1 MSRLRWVERRER
13 QVALFQPETPSR
25 VLRRIEDLDQQLLP
39 DLPGLPLAADQ
50 TTFSEDYEDG
60 DSTIA
65 SSPPRTSSTKT
76 RLDQSTTTSS
86 PYTSTPAPA
95 SSIDHTTTSTRYS
108 RGDDTASTARPPPPP
123 QLASLGKSLNRSQQ
137 RQNEIESSYDDTM
150 SEIGK
155 RGNEPSFGQ
164 DDEEDM
170 ILLSGASGGEESERE
185 ATGHELSELSVPQA
199 LVEETTV
206 EEQTTREEAESSFEE
221 ERHPLDALGE
231 MGSKQDARLDQPV
244 VSSVLSA
251 LDLRPTFERLTLSS
265 QESTQKEKPILPST
279 LSPLRERDTNST
291 TFASPE
297 LGRNYSPRHSQHSL
311 QDSLLSDQTPSR
323 NGDKTPTSSLTP
335 TRLGTPTLDSPLHSL
350 HQDSNPATPLVS
362 QTDAARRA
370 NHLLTT
376 LRSTAKPRFT
386 RGTPHPLRSVQKQ
399 PSSSATSALPHD
411 QDDQRS
417 TTTSSSFASD
427 HSSNDLTT
435 FHPKAN
441 TSLPSGGTA
450 DVGGSAAIGGGSR
463 FNGAKLNAYLHQ
475 LNTHLTEENQNLVKT
490 LKKTTDDNEK
500 LQYTIREMSVAG
512 GVSVDVSGSSKWRK
526 RTNSSNSGEDGE
538 GDNSRV
544 EELGIELEG
553 LVDGQRKIRGLQ
565 DRFGGEL
572 GRGKDAATKIRELE
586 EELERAREQLGNKDD
601 EIHQLREQV
610 VSSKTASSSNGGGR
624 DESSANLVS
633 DLQQEVFDLKDALDT
648 ASSERDTAQADLAK
662 LETDFTAAGQASE
675 KDFANLQA
683 RIEELLEDLQE
694 KDVEVDAVKQ
704 LLVDQETEFAEKME
718 ELEKELSKVMEEQE
732 KKVEAARDELDL
744 KSREDE
750 MARKG
755 DKEALERIKAERDAL
770 EQRLEKEGKAL
781 DEALEEEILSLKR
794 GIETRD
800 EELNRMQEELEAA
813 EGTGGD
819 VEELRRQIKAK
830 DEEIQQLEGAL
841 DESAS
846 QLLQNED
853 DLAALRQQL
862 ASEKQVNSS
871 LSAQISQFS
880 VVKARSPLGNEVFNS
895 DKDDDIAS
903 LEEELEEAR
912 QEIVQL
918 HEKLASNANEDRSA
932 ELRDLEI
939 QNLETTKADLEDR
952 VKSLR
957 QQVSIQ
963 FSPSQTPDK
972 SWLLRPLPAVRTP
985 KTPGQFLSN
994 LSNWSP
1000 GSAANET
1007 ISPLL
1012 AQIHELEQM
1021 VEHLQT
1027 QLVAAN
1033 AQIDNKLDRLEA
1045 AGFDTISIARQL
1057 STAQTRIAELEG
1069 QLERLL
1075 GENGSIERVRARLT
1089 KVKCPDC
1096 TTTFDANKVVQL
1108 RVDQGGISFEGFTTQ
1123 GKAVDSLRSDLALA
1137 HAKLDELRIEANVL
1151 RSQAARSKELSG
1163 DKSTLLAQQDALS
1176 KDLQQARNEIV
1187 VLETDLRTERSRLR
1201 TLTSDHAVSEKAK
1214 AALESRITGL
1224 ETELRKTARTAAGSS
1239 PEVDSLRSALATK
1252 EAEQRRL
1259 QDERGDILRGVANLQ
1274 ADMNRVR
1281 QEAVSLGLDLAGV
1294 RRERDEFAK
1303 KQAGEK
1309 ILQTLESKSL
1319 EELRARHKQESKGLL
1334 VLVRQLKLRVNREV
1348 QFRYLAGEQK
1358 DYLSSVVREKQ
1369 ATIDS
1374 IMSQLNLPLP
1384 SQQASRP
1391 TLRSAA
1397 LAVCA
1402 LSRMR
1407 RLSQQ
1412 WKEDSVPKKRLREQA
1427 YPEVRG
1433 KPFPS

>member
-1 MSRLRWVERRER
+1 MQNLSGNRENEKKNGCDH
-13 QVALFQPETPSR
+13 LT
-25 VLRRIEDLDQQLLP
+25 VLRRIEDLNQQSLP
-39 DLPGLPLAADQ
+39 DLPGLPADQ
-50 TTFSEDYEDG
+50 TTFSEDG
-60 DSTIA
+60 DSTVANSPPPRQA
-65 SSPPRTSSTKT
+65 SSTRVNSPILPPST
-76 RLDQSTTTSS
+76 S
-86 PYTSTPAPA
+86 PYTSTPAP
-95 SSIDHTTTSTRYS
+95 STLFHRSQSTIVPSTSSTRYS
-108 RGDDTASTARPPPPP
+108 GNDTTATARPPP
-123 QLASLGKSLNRSQQ
+123 QLDSLRRTTGQTQLQASVPRD
-137 RQNEIESSYDDTM
+137 EIESSFNDTM

-155 RGNEPSFGQ
+155 RAGVSSE
-164 DDEEDM
+164 DEDM
-170 ILLSGASGGEESERE
+170 VVLSASTSDGEESDRE
-185 ATGHELSELSVPQA
+185 GAALNIPESEELSELPVAQ
-199 LVEETTV
+199 EETAETTGD
-206 EEQTTREEAESSFEE
+206 EQTTRNEEESSNEHD
-221 ERHPLDALGE
+221 RHPLDSAALNE
-231 MGSKQDARLDQPV
+231 PMAQQTEN
-244 VSSVLSA
+244 LSA
-251 LDLRPTFERLTLSS
+251 KR
-265 QESTQKEKPILPST
+265 ILPPA

-291 TFASPE
+291 TIATPE
-297 LGRNYSPRHSQHSL
+297 LGRNYSPKHSSRSL

-323 NGDKTPTSSLTP
+323 NGDKTPTASLTP
-335 TRLGTPTLDSPLHSL
+335 VRLGTPTLDSPISSMH
-350 HQDSNPATPLVS
+350 HDSNLATPHAT

-370 NHLLTT
+370 NHLLST
-376 LRSTAKPRFT
+376 LRSTAKPRFV
-386 RGTPHPLRSVQKQ
+386 RGTPHPLRSVRK
-399 PSSSATSALPHD
+399 PSGSSLAPPD
-411 QDDQRS
+411 EDQRS
-417 TTTSSSFASD
+417 TSSFASD
-427 HSSNDLTT
+427 HSSNDLTS

-450 DVGGSAAIGGGSR
+450 DVGGAASTGSR

-475 LNTHLTEENQNLVKT
+475 LNTHLTEENQQLVKT
-490 LKKTTDDNEK
+490 LKKTTDDNER

-512 GVSVDVSGSSKWRK
+512 GISVDVSNSKWRK
-526 RTNSSNSGEDGE
+526 RNNSSGDEDEENE
-538 GDNSRV
+538 GSRIEV
-544 EELGIELEG
+544 LGNELEG
-553 LVDGQRKIRGLQ
+553 LVDGQRRIRGLQ
-565 DRFGGEL
+565 DKFEGRL
-572 GRGKDAATKIRELE
+572 GGKDAATRIRELE
-586 EELERAREQLGNKDD
+586 EELERAKQSAGDKDN
-601 EIHQLREQV
+601 EIRQLRDQV
-610 VSSKTASSSNGGGR
+610 VSSKSKSPNAGRGGGE
-624 DESSANLVS
+624 DDTSANLVA

-648 ASSERDTAQADLAK
+648 ATSERDAAQADLAK
-662 LETDFTAAGQASE
+662 LEADFTAAGQASE
-675 KDFANLQA
+675 KDFNNLQG
-683 RIEELLEDLQE
+683 RIDELLEDLQE
-694 KDVEVDAVKQ
+694 KDVEIEAVKQ

-732 KKVEAARDELDL
+732 KKVEAARNDL
-744 KSREDE
+744 EMKKREDE
-750 MARKG
+750 SARRNE
-755 DKEALERIKAERDAL
+755 KEVLERVKAERDAL

-781 DEALEEEILSLKR
+781 DEGVKKEIASLKR
-794 GIETRD
+794 DIEARD
-800 EELNRMQEELEAA
+800 EELNRMQEELEIA
-813 EGTGGD
+813 EDRGSTEQ
-819 VEELRRQIKAK
+819 VEELKRQIKAK

-871 LSAQISQFS
+871 LSAQISQLS
-880 VVKARSPLGNEVFNS
+880 VVKAKSPLGNEVFNS
-895 DKDDDIAS
+895 DKDDVIAS

-912 QEIVQL
+912 QEIIQL

-957 QQVSIQ
+957 QQVSVQ
-963 FSPSQTPDK
+963 FSPGQTPDK
-972 SWLLRPLPAVRTP
+972 SWLLRPLPAVKTP

-1021 VEHLQT
+1021 VEHLQK
-1027 QLVAAN
+1027 QLIAAN

-1057 STAQTRIAELEG
+1057 STAQGRIAELEA

-1075 GENGSIERVRARLT
+1075 GKNGSIERVRARLA

-1096 TTTFDANKVVQL
+1096 STTFDANKVVQL

-1123 GKAVDSLRSDLALA
+1123 GNAVDSLRADLASA
-1137 HAKLDELRIEANVL
+1137 YAKVNELKTEVSVL
-1151 RSQAARSKELSG
+1151 RSQGSRAKELSG
-1163 DKSTLLAQQDALS
+1163 EKATLLIQQESLS
-1176 KDLQQARNEIV
+1176 KDLKQARDEIA

-1201 TLTSDHAVSEKAK
+1201 TLTNDQSLHEKAK
-1214 AALESRITGL
+1214 SALESKVAQL
-1224 ETELRKTARTAAGSS
+1224 EADLRNPARSSVSRAEL
-1239 PEVDSLRSALATK
+1239 DSLRAALNAK

-1281 QEAVSLGLDLAGV
+1281 QEAISLGLDLAGV

-1303 KQAGEK
+1303 KQAQEK
-1309 ILQTLESKSL
+1309 SLQTLDSKSI

-1348 QFRYLAGEQK
+1348 SFRYQAGEQK
-1358 DYLSSVVREKQ
+1358 DYLSQVIKEKQ

-1384 SQQASRP
+1384 SQERSKP
-1391 TLRSAA
+1391 SLRSAA
-1397 LAVCA
+1397 LAICA

-1433 KPFPS
+1433 KPFPA